1 MVAGYAQATAESSA
15 LGPFGWIAFAA
26 AGLAQLTA
34 IVASVKSLPAFA
46 NGGIV
51 SGPTVGLIGEYAGAS
66 NNPEVVAPLDKLR
79 GMLNPVGEPGGEVV
93 FKISGDKL
101 EGVLRRRQNYIN
113 RL

>member
-1 MVAGYAQATAESSA
+1 MELAAAAYFAAHAYIPFAGFGIASGFVTAATAMVQA
-15 LGPFGWIAFAA
+15 IGVMPFAD
-26 AGLAQLTA
+26 
-34 IVASVKSLPAFA
+34 
-46 NGGIV
+46 GGIV